1 MNIAENIKTVLEFYE
16 AIGFE
21 DLPLKTVLPKQAHRQ
36 LPATTGK
43 AEAKDPEV
51 KVQSQTPRSL
61 QPTKA
66 PTFQLRPSDSF
77 SLEIKTAEL
86 EALKEEIGDCR
97 RCKLSKG
104 RTKIV
109 FGEGN
114 PEAPLMFVG
123 EAPGSEED
131 ILGRPFVGETGEL
144 LTSLILKLGFK
155 QEDLYIG
162 NIVKC
167 KPPLNRDLED
177 DEIAA
182 CMPFIEKQIEII
194 SPDVIFS
201 LGRIASHALTKSKI
215 PITKLRGKFYEYK
228 GIQVMPTFHPA
239 YLLRNPKDKFL
250 VWDDAQK
257 VIEELKKK
265 GRIVSLS

>member
-1 MNIAENIKTVLEFYE
+1 MNIAEDIKTVLEFYQ
-16 AIGFE
+16 AIGFGA
-21 DLPLKTVLPKQAHRQ
+21 LPLKTVITKQS
-36 LPATTGK
+36 PA
-43 AEAKDPEV
+43 AAKKTEFKYPAV
-51 KVQSQTPRSL
+51 KVQQPAARALQTPKTPEFEL
-61 QPTKA
+61 QPV
-66 PTFQLRPSDSF
+66 DSF
-77 SLEIKTAEL
+77 SSEIKKAEL
-86 EALKEEIGDCR
+86 EALKEEIGDCQ

-114 PEAPLMFVG
+114 PEAPLMFIG
-123 EAPGSEED
+123 EAPGREED
-131 ILGRPFVGETGEL
+131 MQGRPFVGEAGDL
-144 LTSLILKLGFK
+144 LTKLIVRMGFK
-155 QEDLYIG
+155 REYLYIG

-167 KPPLNRDLED
+167 KPPFNRDPEE

-182 CMPFIEKQIEII
+182 CLPFIEKQVGII

-201 LGRIASHALTKSKI
+201 LGRISSHTLTGSKV
-215 PITKLRGKFYEYK
+215 PITKLRGRFCEYK
-228 GIQVMPTFHPA
+228 GIPLMPTFHPA

-257 VIEELKKK
+257 VIEELKKR

>member
-1 MNIAENIKTVLEFYE
+1 MNIADDIKTMLEFYQ
-16 AIGFE
+16 ALGFGA
-21 DLPLKTVLPKQAHRQ
+21 LSLKTVMAKQ
-36 LPATTGK
+36 LPVAAKKT
-43 AEAKDPEV
+43 EAKGPET
-51 KVQSQTPRSL
+51 KLHQPAPRSA

-66 PTFQLRPSDSF
+66 TTFQLQPVDSF
-77 SLEIKTAEL
+77 SSEIKKAEL
-86 EALKEEIGDCR
+86 EALKEEIGDCQ

-123 EAPGSEED
+123 EAPGIEED
-131 ILGRPFVGETGEL
+131 IQGRPFVGDAGDL
-144 LTSLILKLGFK
+144 LTNLIVKMGFK
-155 QEDLYIG
+155 REDLYIG

-167 KPPLNRDLED
+167 KPPFNRDPEE

-182 CMPFIEKQIEII
+182 CLPFIEKQVGII

-201 LGRIASHALTKSKI
+201 LGRITSHTLTGSEV
-215 PITKLRGKFYEYK
+215 PITKLRGRFCEYK
-228 GIQVMPTFHPA
+228 GIPVMPTFHPA

-250 VWDDAQK
+250 VWEDAQK
-257 VIEELKKK
+257 VIEELKKR
-265 GRIVSLS
+265 GRIVSLQ

>member
-1 MNIAENIKTVLEFYE
+1 MNIAEDIKTMLEFYQ
-16 AIGFE
+16 AIGFGA
-21 DLPLKTVLPKQAHRQ
+21 LPLQTVMPEQ
-36 LPATTGK
+36 LPA
-43 AEAKDPEV
+43 AAKKTEFKYPAA
-51 KVQSQTPRSL
+51 KVQQPEARVLQTPKT
-61 QPTKA
+61 PA
-66 PTFQLRPSDSF
+66 FELRPVDSF
-77 SLEIKTAEL
+77 SSEIKMAEL
-86 EALKEEIGDCR
+86 EALKEEIGDCQ

-114 PEAPLMFVG
+114 PEAPIMFIG
-123 EAPGSEED
+123 EATGREED
-131 ILGRPFVGETGEL
+131 IQGRPFVGDAGDL
-144 LTSLILKLGFK
+144 LTNLIVKMGFK
-155 QEDLYIG
+155 REDLYIG

-167 KPPLNRDLED
+167 KPPFNRDPEE

-182 CMPFIEKQIEII
+182 CMPFIEKQIAII

-201 LGRIASHALTKSKI
+201 LGRIASHTLTKSKV
-215 PITKLRGKFYEYK
+215 PITKLRGRFCEYK
-228 GIQVMPTFHPA
+228 GIPVMPTFHPA

-257 VIEELKKK
+257 VIEELKKR